1 MTNTRHQD
9 TQQLPTTQLKIAT
22 LNVNG
27 LPNDNKRMDT
37 FELLT
42 NRKIDIGLLKKTHS
56 ISEDIQKWE
65 EEQKGKSLS
74 HSRPIFKASGVT
86 ILFREDLKATIITF

>member
-42 NRKIDIGLLKKTHS
+42 NRKIDIGLLKETHS
-56 ISEDIQKWE
+56 ISEGIQKWE
-65 EEQKGKSLS
+65 KS
-74 HSRPIFKASGVT
+74 RKENP
-86 ILFREDLKATIITF
+86 FRTPDPFLKHQV